1 MLLSQAT
8 CIGAKYNVKT
18 FLVDPH
24 LLGLPRVLN
33 ESGFT
38 VYVAVVLLQTSMQ
51 VWLCHFFTY
60 CTKYRNCLT
69 SLVKP
74 FRIIRQCNLHN
85 IIALKSCFS
94 MNARLLLSH

>member
-1 MLLSQAT
+1 MGIVQWCSCECRLLSQAT

-51 VWLCHFFTY
+51 VWLCHSFT
-60 CTKYRNCLT
+60 
-69 SLVKP
+69 
-74 FRIIRQCNLHN
+74 
-85 IIALKSCFS
+85 
-94 MNARLLLSH
+94 